1 VKKYVLTNKDID
13 SAKRL
18 SQSTTPP
25 AIQGFIAGWKTEP
38 NENPIK
44 QQQIAIGELA
54 YKLSMK

>member
-1 VKKYVLTNKDID
+1 MKKYVLTSKDID

-18 SQSTTPP
+18 SQSTTQP
-25 AIQGFIAGWKTEP
+25 AILEFIAGWKTEP

-54 YKLSMK
+54 YKLSTK